1 MKAHMNYALLSRYNR
16 CHNCGDTTP
25 HHPPS
30 RDNIPHSLELEL
42 WFLPGGHWS
51 IRSGALARF
60 ALMGAGSLAPDPGSW
75 KEIFPNCPALSPR
88 ADPSTARSSR
98 LLILD
103 IGCSMTGRLGNRL
116 CPAETRGTAAMEVI
130 GGCVLMYP
138 LPRQYDQTVHWSI
151 HLLFTCHCF
160 KCRPLS
166 PPPF

>member
-1 MKAHMNYALLSRYNR
+1 MNAHINYALLSRYIR

-25 HHPPS
+25 TTLPPA
-30 RDNIPHSLELEL
+30 ITPPLPQEL
-42 WFLPGGHWS
+42 WVLPGGHWS

-75 KEIFPNCPALSPR
+75 KEIFPDCPALSPR

-130 GGCVLMYP
+130 GGCVLIFP
-138 LPRQYDQTVHWSI
+138 LPRQYDQTVHWPL